1 MKDQNESCVCTFCGH
16 SKIYSNTDSI
26 RQTLTDTIS
35 RLIQNDNVNCFLV
48 GNYGHF
54 DRMAASVCLEMK
66 NYYPRISACLVVPYY
81 RPFLDDLEKNWD
93 KRFDSVI
100 VPELEHIPHP
110 YRIIKANEYMVDA
123 SQYVVSYVFA
133 TTGGAYKTLK
143 YAQKR
148 QKNVINLYEKH

>member
-1 MKDQNESCVCTFCGH
+1 MKDYSEGGVCTFCGH
-16 SKIYSNTDSI
+16 SKIYSNTESI
-26 RQTLTDTIS
+26 RQALTDTIS
-35 RLIQNDNVNCFLV
+35 RLIKNNNVDCFLI
-48 GNYGHF
+48 GNYGNF

-66 NYYPRISACLVVPYY
+66 NSYPEISVYLVVPYY
-81 RPFLDDLEKNWD
+81 RPFLDDLEKNWYT
-93 KRFDSVI
+93 RFDSVI

-143 YAQKR
+143 YAKRR
-148 QKNVINLYEKH
+148 QKKVINLYKK